1 MPLNVRKG
9 RKKILELIRKMLNQK
24 MYFWN
29 INILEAKVIHT
40 NCKGTMEKKHTH
52 THTHTKQEVKI
63 QRNGKTHQEFPKM
76 ETNSTVKNKDERQI
90 A

>member
-9 RKKILELIRKMLNQK
+9 RKKIVELIRRMLNQK

-29 INILEAKVIHT
+29 INILEVKVIHT

-52 THTHTKQEVKI
+52 THTQQEMKI
-63 QRNGKTHQEFPKM
+63 QRNGKTYQEFPKM
-76 ETNSTVKNKDERQI
+76 ETNSTVKNKDER
-90 A
+90 